1 MERIARTSLR
11 RVDSGALHVP
21 GLRTTLRILR
31 TLVPPAS
38 QLAPSAGS
46 GESRLRRCRHLVPS
60 LSLLLG
66 ACTPLG
72 AWIYDAPR
80 FAVAEIR
87 PVQAEQGR
95 QRFEFVLTGC
105 NLNDYDLMA
114 DSLALQLNLRGQPV
128 SSATHAL
135 PIALPM
141 RDSARVTVALAVPD
155 EHLREYREAGGRD
168 VPFAI
173 HSVGT
178 MRTPM
183 GPKVIDAWHRG
194 TVHFAADNATRW
206 TGVVQNACRP
216 GQSVLPPA
224 EGRGTPLPTVRG
236 PEVLPDMRRPS
247 NQ

>member
-1 MERIARTSLR
+1 LR
-11 RVDSGALHVP
+11 CCR
-21 GLRTTLRILR
+21 R
-31 TLVPPAS
+31 LVPALP
-38 QLAPSAGS
+38 
-46 GESRLRRCRHLVPS
+46 
-60 LSLLLG
+60 LLLG

-72 AWIYDAPR
+72 AWVYDAPR

-87 PVQAEQGR
+87 PMQPEQGR
-95 QRFEFVLTGC
+95 HRFEFILTGC

-155 EHLREYREAGGRD
+155 ERLRQYQESGGRG
-168 VPFAI
+168 VPFEI

-183 GPKVIDAWHRG
+183 GPKAIDSWQRG
-194 TVHFAADNATRW
+194 TVHVADDNGIHWSGA
-206 TGVVQNACRP
+206 VQNPCRP
-216 GQSVLPPA
+216 GTSVLPAA
-224 EGRGTPLPTVRG
+224 EGRGTPMPSVRG
-236 PEVLPDMRRPS
+236 PEVMPDVRRPS

>member
-1 MERIARTSLR
+1 
-11 RVDSGALHVP
+11 
-21 GLRTTLRILR
+21 
-31 TLVPPAS
+31 
-38 QLAPSAGS
+38 
-46 GESRLRRCRHLVPS
+46 
-60 LSLLLG
+60 LSLLLS

-87 PVQAEQGR
+87 PMQPERGR
-95 QRFEFVLTGC
+95 LRFEFVLTGC

-114 DSLALQLNLRGQPV
+114 DSLALQLTLRGQPV
-128 SSATHAL
+128 GSATYAL

-141 RDSARVTVALAVPD
+141 RDSARVTVALDVAD
-155 EHLREYREAGGRD
+155 EHLRQYRDGEGRN

-183 GPKVIDAWHRG
+183 GPKVFDAWHRG
-194 TVHFAADNATRW
+194 TVHVAADTGTRW

-224 EGRGTPLPTVRG
+224 AGRGTPMPTVRG
-236 PEVLPDMRRPS
+236 PELTPDMRRPT